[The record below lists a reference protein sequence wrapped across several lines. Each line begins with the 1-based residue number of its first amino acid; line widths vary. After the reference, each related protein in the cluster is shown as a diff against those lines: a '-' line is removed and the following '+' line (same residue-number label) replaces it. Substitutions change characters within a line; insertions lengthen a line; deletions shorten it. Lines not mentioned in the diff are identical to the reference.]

1 MSEADNNNNNN
12 NNKRKKDPNDGG
24 PNEKM
29 KGTSLILA
37 AKRGDY
43 DTVKELLDNGANVN
57 QTNKNGWTALHAAA
71 YEGHTEVVALLLEW
85 GANVNQA
92 DDSGATVLS
101 MAACKG
107 HIEIVR
113 LLLDPKYGV
122 HMNVE
127 ANLALNL
134 ATYQGHTDIVSLLL
148 DKGVDVNRGD
158 AIDGTRA
165 LQLAIERGN
174 MELVNLLLGVGAD
187 LGLLPEEARYTLD
200 SHRELPD
207 GQDSIAT
214 CAICLEDL
222 SNPNPNPNP
231 KGPAIRTACKHIFH
245 RDCLIQTIEL
255 RPLKGEAPP
264 CPICRV
270 PIIIRVEDLGK
281 AIKKA
286 DGFRLCAMGLK
297 F

>member
-1 MSEADNNNNNN
+1 MSEAGNNNNN

-24 PNEKM
+24 PNEKT

-37 AKRGDY
+37 AKRGYY
-43 DTVKELLDNGANVN
+43 DTVKELLGNGANVN
-57 QTNKNGWTALHAAA
+57 QTNKDGWTALHGAAFN
-71 YEGHTEVVALLLEW
+71 GHTDIVRLLLKW

-92 DDSGATVLS
+92 DDSGMTVLS
-101 MAACKG
+101 MAAAKG
-107 HIEIVR
+107 HIDTVR
-113 LLLDPKYGV
+113 LLLDQKYGV

-134 ATYQGHTDIVSLLL
+134 ATYQGHTDIVILLL
-148 DKGVDVNRGD
+148 DKGVDVNKGD

-165 LQLAIERGN
+165 LQLAIEGGN

-222 SNPNPNPNP
+222 SDDT

-255 RPLKGEAPP
+255 RPLLGEPPP